1 MRIGG
6 YARSPGTNV
15 LLGGQVTQLFRT
27 GRLRVRALFQ
37 HLSGAGSANLR
48 PDEVMARFQSG
59 SEIIS
64 DGPVNLYGMNFYL
77 EQGTADIPAADSTN
91 DGFAAITE
99 RNQDLTDCDTILDGP
114 VPAGNL
120 SLEFTGFEEE
130 LGNSGHRIVWD
141 LWVQQG

>member
-6 YARSPGTNV
+6 YARVPGQNV

-37 HLSGAGSANLR
+37 HLSAGTGGNLR

-64 DGPVNLYGMNFYL
+64 DGPVNLYGFNQYIGFVESTPTDGNTY
-77 EQGTADIPAADSTN
+77 AAL
-91 DGFAAITE
+91 AE
-99 RNQDLTDCDTILDGP
+99 RNQDLTDCDTLLDGP

-130 LGNSGHRIVWD
+130 TGNSGHRIVWD

>member
-6 YARSPGTNV
+6 YARSPGQNV

-37 HLSGAGSANLR
+37 HLSAGTGGNLR

-64 DGPVNLYGMNFYL
+64 DGPVNLYGFN
-77 EQGTADIPAADSTN
+77 EWIGQEDDPPGTRQAYAAL
-91 DGFAAITE
+91 AE

-120 SLEFTGFEEE
+120 SLEFTGFDEET
-130 LGNSGHRIVWD
+130 GNTGHRIVWD

>member
-6 YARSPGTNV
+6 YARTPGQNV

-37 HLSGAGSANLR
+37 HLSAANSGNLR

-64 DGPVNLYGMNFYL
+64 DGPVNLYGFNELY
-77 EQGTADIPAADSTN
+77 DAAPSSPTS
-91 DGFAAITE
+91 GFAALVE

-130 LGNSGHRIVWD
+130 TSNLSLIHISEPTRPY
-141 LWVQQG
+141 

>member
-1 MRIGG
+1 MCIRDSLS
-6 YARSPGTNV
+6 AAS
-15 LLGGQVTQLFRT
+15 T
-27 GRLRVRALFQ
+27 G
-37 HLSGAGSANLR
+37 NLR

-64 DGPVNLYGMNFYL
+64 DGPVNLYGFNELY
-77 EQGTADIPAADSTN
+77 EAASNATT
-91 DGFAAITE
+91 DGFAALAE

-130 LGNSGHRIVWD
+130 TSNTGHRIVWD

>member
-6 YARSPGTNV
+6 YARVPGQNV

-37 HLSGAGSANLR
+37 HLSAGRGGNLR

-64 DGPVNLYGMNFYL
+64 DGPVNLYGFNQYIGFESDPL
-77 EQGTADIPAADSTN
+77 VTGEF
-91 DGFAAITE
+91 FAALAE
-99 RNQDLTDCDTILDGP
+99 RNQDLTDCDTVLDGP

>member
-6 YARSPGTNV
+6 YARTPGQNV

-37 HLSGAGSANLR
+37 HLSAASTGNLR
-48 PDEVMARFQSG
+48 PDEVKARFQSG

-64 DGPVNLYGMNFYL
+64 DGPVNLYGFNELY
-77 EQGTADIPAADSTN
+77 EAASNATT
-91 DGFAAITE
+91 DGFAALAE

-130 LGNSGHRIVWD
+130 TSNTGHRIVWD

>member
-1 MRIGG
+1 MCIRD
-6 YARSPGTNV
+6 S
-15 LLGGQVTQLFRT
+15 LGGQVTQLFRT

-37 HLSGAGSANLR
+37 HLSAGTGGNLR

-64 DGPVNLYGMNFYL
+64 DGPVNLYGFNQYIGYTVDPPAS
-77 EQGTADIPAADSTN
+77 GTTYAAL
-91 DGFAAITE
+91 AE
-99 RNQDLTDCDTILDGP
+99 RNQDLTDCDTLLDGP

-120 SLEFTGFEEE
+120 SLEFTGFDEEA
-130 LGNSGHRIVWD
+130 GNSGHRIVWD